1 MAVAEDFVSG
11 DRIERGAPRIGVSVT
26 VIAIV
31 ASALLV
37 YVSQAFLLT
46 EVFGVKRPAQFFL
59 MIPIAVAGCY
69 YFVSR
74 PGRLLDPLICF
85 SIVKLVTELALRGQP
100 SYLLDGV
107 ASIFAL
113 MVLTCAPARSF
124 EIGARIVVAFAGI
137 MALMALIQWVL
148 ITLDPS
154 LVKYVFEVSDD
165 GAVLNT
171 IENPV
176 ALLGLHQDLDYTL
189 FGQRV
194 VRMQSFAKEPSLNVV
209 YFMLPAALAFL
220 MNTRSSRLWGGTLLA
235 FCVLS
240 LSGSIMLTLAFTAF
254 WWLALHVSSIKFAV
268 PYGMLIVMGAFLIAV
283 KSFGLEPLVNAF
295 EFMAQYGDFLNKGA
309 SLTDRTGGAVL
320 NMSAAL
326 AAPFGSSTI
335 SDIPGPW
342 LINSALAA
350 GWLGVLMLIWFL
362 HRLGRQL
369 DTLHSKQRGLSVR
382 RLGCLLLLGSL
393 ATILVFND
401 YQMGN
406 YAGLILLAFI
416 YRTIQLRNLR
426 SAALLQ
432 RSLT

>member
-1 MAVAEDFVSG
+1 
-11 DRIERGAPRIGVSVT
+11 
-26 VIAIV
+26 
-31 ASALLV
+31 
-37 YVSQAFLLT
+37 
-46 EVFGVKRPAQFFL
+46 
-59 MIPIAVAGCY
+59 
-69 YFVSR
+69 
-74 PGRLLDPLICF
+74 
-85 SIVKLVTELALRGQP
+85 
-100 SYLLDGV
+100 
-107 ASIFAL
+107 
-113 MVLTCAPARSF
+113 
-124 EIGARIVVAFAGI
+124 
-137 MALMALIQWVL
+137 VL